1 MKVYR
6 ILVDSSRRLS
16 GHTYDFTYDTSG
28 ITTARDFIGHCW
40 MMGVEWIDAVK
51 YSEQDP
57 TFGKNDNHP
66 AALLLQCPSL
76 PQYNTW
82 QSWDGSTSST
92 IAFLPSY
99 VRRGIYGLSADVP
112 YCRKHHLACLVEGD
126 VLNRAG
132 SLRFRMMRAV
142 DPSDASVRP
151 CLQPDGVNVHGEDFS
166 FRLVFWQVKRPMPE
180 KPISPYYD
188 FYKLAIRISESR
200 TESAGPPGTAISR
213 CGIRLVIACHSAL
226 GGLPWSPGGHF
237 QSTLSRRTSPRG
249 WSSFRTPF
257 ETPHRAPT

>member
-6 ILVDSSRRLS
+6 VLVDSSRRLS
-16 GHTYDFTYDTSG
+16 GHTFDFTYDMSG
-28 ITTARDFIGHCW
+28 ITTARDFIGYCW

-142 DPSDASVRP
+142 DPSVR
-151 CLQPDGVNVHGEDFS
+151 HGIK
-166 FRLVFWQVKRPMPE
+166 WK
-180 KPISPYYD
+180 
-188 FYKLAIRISESR
+188 
-200 TESAGPPGTAISR
+200 
-213 CGIRLVIACHSAL
+213 
-226 GGLPWSPGGHF
+226 
-237 QSTLSRRTSPRG
+237 
-249 WSSFRTPF
+249 SS
-257 ETPHRAPT
+257 